1 LFLSGDLQVWQVY
14 IATFFNAAFG
24 SLQWT
29 AHSATTALIV
39 PKRHLGRASGMTA
52 ASDAISMLVAP
63 VLAGALYV
71 GIGLAGIALLDLI
84 TFCFAV
90 ATLLVISLPKPQRSE
105 EGAVAQQPAK
115 RSFKEDA
122 IFGWKYIAARPGLS
136 GLLIYFASLYF
147 IVGMVD
153 PLLGPMILDSAGP
166 TTMGLVMSM
175 MGAGYLLGTLLM
187 SAWGGPQR
195 RALGILLTGI
205 VQGIVMIG
213 FGASTWLVLIGACV
227 FIFSLLDPIVGGS
240 SQALWQ
246 AKVPTDIQGR
256 VFAVRRMTSR
266 MGLAA
271 SLLLAGP
278 LAENVFEPLLEEN
291 GLFADNLSMLIGVGP
306 GRGVGLMFIVLGC
319 LFAALSILGLFYS
332 PLRMVDVKIPDAI

>member
-1 LFLSGDLQVWQVY
+1 
-14 IATFFNAAFG
+14 
-24 SLQWT
+24 
-29 AHSATTALIV
+29 
-39 PKRHLGRASGMTA
+39 
-52 ASDAISMLVAP
+52 
-63 VLAGALYV
+63 
-71 GIGLAGIALLDLI
+71 LAGIALLDFI

-90 ATLLVISLPKPQRSE
+90 ATLLVIRLPKPKPSE
-105 EGAVAQQPAK
+105 EGASVPQ
-115 RSFKEDA
+115 SFKDDTV
-122 IFGWKYIAARPGLS
+122 FGWKYVAARPGLL

-166 TTMGLVMSM
+166 ATMGMVMSA

-195 RALGILLTGI
+195 RALGILVTGI

-213 FGASTWLVLIGACV
+213 FGVSTWLVLISAAV

-246 AKVPTDIQGR
+246 AKVPTDVQGR
-256 VFAVRRMTSR
+256 VFAVRRMISK

-278 LAENVFEPLLEEN
+278 LAERVFEPLLTES
-291 GLFADNLSMLIGVGP
+291 GLLADSLGRLIGVGP
-306 GRGVGLMFIVLGC
+306 GRGVGLMFITLGL
-319 LFAALSILGLFYS
+319 LFAGSSIVGLFYS
-332 PLRMVDVKIPDAI
+332 PLRLVDSLIPDAK